1 MFSDV
6 RHDDGDDAGDKPC
19 RTATG
24 GIRDAVPEPAI
35 ALRSLERISGMPAAL
50 RAQLALESAAVLSA
64 AMEALSIPAFV
75 CDGAGTVRAL
85 TSTAETLVG
94 TDRGLSLKL
103 NRLCADN
110 AVESQAIDDAIAAA
124 ALARA
129 QAQASSVNRTIVV
142 RGDRIEGPP
151 LVLEVIPLPR
161 PEYDLELAPRVLVV
175 ARGTKVPGDRR
186 TAVVQAAYGLTAAE
200 TQIAVQL
207 GVGETPQAIADARGV
222 AVGTV
227 RAQIKTICAKVGVSR
242 QTELV
247 ARLNDL

>member
-6 RHDDGDDAGDKPC
+6 RHDDGDDAGDKPG

-35 ALRSLERISGMPAAL
+35 AVRSLERISGMPAAL
-50 RAQLALESAAVLSA
+50 RAQLALESAGVLSA

-75 CDGAGTVRAL
+75 CDGAGIVRAL

-94 TDRGLSLKL
+94 TERGLSLKL

-124 ALARA
+124 ALART
-129 QAQASSVNRTIVV
+129 QASSVNRTIVV

-161 PEYDLELAPRVLVV
+161 SEYDLELAPRVLVV

-186 TAVVQAAYGLTAAE
+186 TAVAQAAYGLTAAE
-200 TQIAVQL
+200 TQIAIQL